1 MDNNKNNDNTKG
13 RCLYKNHS
21 RYGNMYLNLSNKT
34 NKYYI
39 RTNNKG
45 IINKYSIPEAIN
57 NKDLKLFQAIC
68 IIEDYNYKYNNDT
81 IEFEENIKEIRQNL
95 TSIKTEI
102 NNFKRGIILGKLGN
116 ENVFLNN
123 SMYNDKYYLKL
134 SSSSDIITIPIHYDI
149 QKLTIEDAK
158 NIIDFHKMYNN
169 KLIGI
174 RDDKEIR
181 IKNGKY
187 SLYISYDNKMY
198 SIPKYILDN
207 LELLNYDSC
216 NNIIDYHLNKC
227 NKNEEIKEDIK
238 TVEIKDSIKNV
249 EIEEDIKNV
258 ETKKKSF
265 LDIVKNK

>member
-1 MDNNKNNDNTKG
+1 MNNNNNNTKG
-13 RCLYKNHS
+13 RCLCKNHS

-34 NKYYI
+34 NDYYI

-45 IINKYSIPEAIN
+45 IVNKYSIPDDVN
-57 NKDLKLFQAIC
+57 NKNLKLINAIC
-68 IIEDYNYKYNNDT
+68 IIEDYNYKNSNT
-81 IEFEENIKEIRQNL
+81 EFEQNVKEIRQNL
-95 TSIKTEI
+95 TAIKNEI
-102 NNFKRGIILGKLGN
+102 NHFKKGIILGKLGN
-116 ENVFLNN
+116 EKVFLNY
-123 SMYNDKYYLKL
+123 SVYNDKYFLKL
-134 SSSSDIITIPIHYDI
+134 SSSSDNITIPIHYDVS
-149 QKLTIEDAK
+149 KLTIEDAK

-207 LELLNYDSC
+207 LELLNIDSC
-216 NNIIDYHLNKC
+216 NNIIDYHLNKS
-227 NKNEEIKEDIK
+227 
-238 TVEIKDSIKNV
+238 IKDIKNV
-249 EIEEDIKNV
+249 VKIEDIKNV
-258 ETKKKSF
+258 DTHEEVIVKKKSF

>member
-1 MDNNKNNDNTKG
+1 MDNNKNNNKTNG
-13 RCLYKNHS
+13 RCLYKNHP

-39 RTNNKG
+39 RTNMKG
-45 IINKYSIPEAIN
+45 IINKYSIPDAIN
-57 NKDLKLFQAIC
+57 NKNLKLFQAIC
-68 IIEDYNYKYNNDT
+68 IIEDYNYKSSSYN
-81 IEFEENIKEIRQNL
+81 IEFEQNIKDIQQNL
-95 TSIKTEI
+95 TAIKTEI
-102 NNFKRGIILGKLGN
+102 KNFKKGIILGKIGN

-134 SSSSDIITIPIHYDI
+134 SSSSDIITIPIYYNI

-158 NIIDFHKMYNN
+158 NIIDFHKKYNN

-174 RDDKEIR
+174 REDKEIR

-207 LELLNYDSC
+207 LELLNIDSC
-216 NNIIDYHLNKC
+216 NNIIDYHLKKTS
-227 NKNEEIKEDIK
+227 KNNEIQEDIEPSHGCLDGGF
-238 TVEIKDSIKNV
+238 TTNEP
-249 EIEEDIKNV
+249 
-258 ETKKKSF
+258 KKKSF